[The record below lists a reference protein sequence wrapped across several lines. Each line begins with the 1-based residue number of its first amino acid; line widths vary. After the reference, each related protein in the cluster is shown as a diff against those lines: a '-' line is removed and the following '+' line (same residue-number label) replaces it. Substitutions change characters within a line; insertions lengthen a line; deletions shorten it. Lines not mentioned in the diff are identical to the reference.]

1 MLSRVGRR
9 GHILAT
15 VLPAIEE
22 TIGVTLAKIVADA
35 GYRSHTA
42 PKDKMFKVHVAGYK
56 RGLTKAV
63 KRALRRRA
71 AVEPVIGH
79 LKQDH
84 RMVRNFLTRSEGD
97 ANNAVLGAVGYNIS
111 LLLNW
116 LRFLCAFLLA
126 LFATLRS
133 PPIQPRSA

>member
-1 MLSRVGRR
+1 
-9 GHILAT
+9 
-15 VLPAIEE
+15 
-22 TIGVTLAKIVADA
+22 
-35 GYRSHTA
+35 
-42 PKDKMFKVHVAGYK
+42 MFKVHIASYK

-84 RMVRNFLTRSEGD
+84 RMGRNFLAHCEGD
-97 ANNAVLGAVGYNIS
+97 ANNAVLAAVGYNFS

-116 LRFLCAFLLA
+116 LSLLWACFL
-126 LFATLRS
+126 ATLDTLTV
-133 PPIQPRSA
+133 PLPRPR